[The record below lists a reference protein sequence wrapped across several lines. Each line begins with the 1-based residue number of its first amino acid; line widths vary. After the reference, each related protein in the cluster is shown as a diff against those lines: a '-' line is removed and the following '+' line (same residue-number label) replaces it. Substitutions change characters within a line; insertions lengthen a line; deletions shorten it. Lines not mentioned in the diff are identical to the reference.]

1 MKTKR
6 FLSILIAVIMA
17 FSVVPVVSAEEGRVL
32 LGDVNL
38 DGKVNI
44 RDVTLLQKY
53 VANIVE
59 LSETQLRAIDA
70 NGDKNLNI
78 KDATSLQKFIAGV
91 EKSEIIGVEITDAYE
106 TVSTSAKVTEAT
118 SEYTQGTE
126 VSETTKTSESTEEST
141 WIELDTDPTETT
153 KTSEPTE
160 ESTWIELDTDPQET
174 TKATDFEDESTY
186 TEPQTDP
193 TEITE
198 TTETTEYSAPS
209 EPLTE
214 YTEISEIT
222 ETSEH
227 TEPSEYAGA
236 FEGSLSFS
244 TIIKQRIDYYGTDQT
259 QLYLVRSME
268 ELETV
273 HEGVMDEYGNSLY
286 EDLEFA
292 ELFDSGYFE
301 EKSLVVSFNCV
312 GGSMSRQSVDGMR
325 VKGDT
330 LTVFRTIYRPFMDTC
345 DMNYQY
351 VLMEVDAR
359 KAEFVTNLVNS
370 SRVLRADENGDFSDS
385 ENYSADP
392 ITVYFTNGKN
402 WEDVYI
408 YYWGEFYSPSW
419 PGTVMEYVGTNE
431 YSQEVF
437 KAQIPGNIDGIIF
450 DGGYDMPQTHDIFEN
465 IKDGNGYYPMEFDG
479 LRWSVGSYIF
489 KDEIISTT
497 ETKGVS
503 DTGNTNMRHIP
514 FSKVEECRVESY
526 GSDWPEIY
534 IVRSVDEFKAVLSG
548 ISGDEN
554 GTYIRKPKISEEF
567 DDTYFES
574 KSLVI
579 SLSCVG
585 GSNCSQVIEDVFVED
600 NSLAIVRI
608 LHKPEI
614 VTCDMNYQYVLLE
627 VDNADII
634 NVTEA
639 IDCMIEYD

>member
-17 FSVVPVVSAEEGRVL
+17 FSVVPVVSAEEGRAL

-106 TVSTSAKVTEAT
+106 TVSTYAKVTEAT

-141 WIELDTDPTETT
+141 WIEFDTDPTETT
-153 KTSEPTE
+153 KASEPTE
-160 ESTWIELDTDPQET
+160 ESTWIELGTDPQET
-174 TKATDFEDESTY
+174 TKATAFEEKSTY

-193 TEITE
+193 TEIAE
-198 TTETTEYSAPS
+198 TTETTPS

-227 TEPSEYAGA
+227 TEPGEYAGA
-236 FEGSLSFS
+236 FEGSLGFS

-268 ELETV
+268 ELEVV
-273 HEGVMDEYGNSLY
+273 HEGIKDEYGNSLY
-286 EDLEFA
+286 ENLEFA

-312 GGSMSRQSVDGMR
+312 GGSMSRQSIDGMR
-325 VKGDT
+325 VNGDS
-330 LTVFRTIYRPFMDTC
+330 LTVFRTIYQPFIDTC

-351 VLMEVDAR
+351 VLMEVDSR
-359 KAEFVTNLVNS
+359 KVEFVTNLVNS
-370 SRVLRADENGDFSDS
+370 SRVLRADENGEFSDS

-450 DGGYDMPQTHDIFEN
+450 DGGYDMPQTHDICEN

-489 KDEIISTT
+489 KAEIISTT
-497 ETKGVS
+497 ETKVDS

-514 FSKVEECRVESY
+514 FSKIEECRVESY
-526 GSDWPEIY
+526 GSDLPEVY
-534 IVRSVDEFKAVLSG
+534 IVRSVHEFKAVLSG

-567 DDTYFES
+567 DDNYFES

-585 GSNCSQVIEDVFVED
+585 GSNCSQSIDSVVVDGD
-600 NSLAIVRI
+600 TLM
-608 LHKPEI
+608 LHRVVYKPLI

-627 VDNADII
+627 IDKADII

-639 IDCMIEYD
+639 IDCVAECD